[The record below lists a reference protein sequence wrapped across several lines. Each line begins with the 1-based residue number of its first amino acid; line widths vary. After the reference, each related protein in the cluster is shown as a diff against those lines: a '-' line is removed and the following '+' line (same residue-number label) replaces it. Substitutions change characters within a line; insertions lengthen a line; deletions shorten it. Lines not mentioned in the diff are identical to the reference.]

1 MFLFNSVIDIFLMAA
16 LIPPIVLLVYIYSLD
31 KIEPEPPGLVLKLVL
46 LGACS
51 IIPTIV
57 LETIGQDLIMPRFFA
72 GASPLVRNIFL
83 YFIVVACS
91 EEGMKLLFLKKGCW
105 YDPNF
110 NYRFDAIVYAVSV
123 GLGFAAGENIEYVF
137 AYGLSTALVRAVT
150 AIPGHCIFAIYMGYY
165 YGMAKY
171 NDFRGRGVRRRFYLT
186 LAYVIPVLLHGF
198 YDFCASSSDNTLT
211 LWFFIYIIVLD
222 IIAFISVKHFAAKDA
237 PL

>member
-1 MFLFNSVIDIFLMAA
+1 MILFNSVIDIFLLAA
-16 LIPPIVLLVYIYSLD
+16 LIPPIVLLVYVYRLD
-31 KIEPEPPGLVLKLVL
+31 KIEPEPPELIIKLVL

-51 IIPTIV
+51 ILPTIV
-57 LETIGQDLIMPRFFA
+57 LETIGQDLIIPNFFA
-72 GASPLVRNIFL
+72 DVSPLVKNIFL
-83 YFIVVACS
+83 YFVVVACS

-171 NDFRGRGVRRRFYLT
+171 NDYRGRSFRRRFYLL
-186 LAYVIPVLLHGF
+186 LAYIIPVIMHGF
-198 YDFCASSSDNTLT
+198 YDFCASSNSRTLT
-211 LWFFIYIIVLD
+211 IWFYVYIIALD
-222 IIAFISVKHFAAKDA
+222 IIAFLSVKHFSDKDA